1 MPEEEF
7 REVPLDRLRPDPE
20 NSRLPMEDNWSS
32 EAQFLRE
39 FYLRYNLIELARS
52 IADKGFTPR
61 HTEALLAIED
71 PSEPERYIVVEGNR
85 RLAALKLLTSAENRK
100 TAGVRGPEWESLA
113 LQANFLDSQSI
124 PVIVYPSKEDLNSYI
139 GFRHI
144 TGPSPW
150 RPEAKARF
158 IAKLLGEGQSVGET
172 ARRIGS
178 NHRTV
183 RRYAE
188 AHAIYMQALSSDI
201 PLNGVEAGFGVFYN
215 ALDWKG
221 VRGFLKLGL
230 QTEINQLPVEPVPVD
245 SLGRLRELIGLLYG
259 DSTRNL
265 KPAIRE
271 SRDLSKLSQVLGDEV
286 STANLQRDRDL
297 ERAWRVSGGGKTELL
312 GILEDLH
319 LRLAVVN
326 GQAREY
332 SDDENIRRGVRRIRD
347 LMKDMAD
354 RYRVSDS

>member
-1 MPEEEF
+1 M
-7 REVPLDRLRPDPE
+7 DRLRPDPE

-71 PSEPERYIVVEGNR
+71 PLEPERYIVVEGNR
-85 RLAALKLLTSAENRK
+85 RLATLKLLTSAENRK
-100 TAGVRGPEWESLA
+100 TAGVRGPEWENLA

-158 IAKLLGEGQSVGET
+158 IAKLLGEGQSVGEVS
-172 ARRIGS
+172 RRIGS

-188 AHAIYMQALSSDI
+188 AHAI
-201 PLNGVEAGFGVFYN
+201 
-215 ALDWKG
+215 
-221 VRGFLKLGL
+221 
-230 QTEINQLPVEPVPVD
+230 
-245 SLGRLRELIGLLYG
+245 
-259 DSTRNL
+259 
-265 KPAIRE
+265 
-271 SRDLSKLSQVLGDEV
+271 
-286 STANLQRDRDL
+286 
-297 ERAWRVSGGGKTELL
+297 
-312 GILEDLH
+312 
-319 LRLAVVN
+319 
-326 GQAREY
+326 
-332 SDDENIRRGVRRIRD
+332 
-347 LMKDMAD
+347 
-354 RYRVSDS
+354 